1 MADTPS
7 EPLPNDVEALQ
18 RMVADLAGQ
27 VRKLQSN
34 LSARELLIEH
44 LQIQIAALRRQMYG
58 RKSEKLETEIGQL
71 ELKLEELLLD
81 NGEDPPPATA
91 ASQARASRARKPLPE
106 HLPRDT
112 VEHLPAS
119 NGCPECGAELKLIGE
134 DVAEQLEYVP
144 QSWRVVRHVRPKFS
158 CSCCQSLVQ
167 ASAPSRP
174 IARGL
179 AGPGLLAHVIVGKYA
194 DHLPLYRQAQ
204 IYARDGLDLDRSTLS
219 EWVGG
224 VTRLLRPLV
233 QALRRYVIA
242 GTTVHADD
250 TPVPLLAPGKG
261 KTVTGRLWA
270 YVRDERPAGSQNAAA
285 LWMAFTPDRRG
296 EHPHRHLQDFRGI
309 IHADGFAG
317 YDKLYDAT
325 RTQAACWAHARR
337 KFYELT
343 KSNPSPAAGEAVRRI
358 AALYAIEEQIKGQP
372 PDRRVQVRIE
382 HSKPLIDSMRAW
394 LDTLLPT
401 LSSKSALAGAIQY
414 ALNRWGELNTFV
426 QDGRAEID
434 TDVFDKRFLSNRT
447 SAGSGL
453 TTSSRRQFSP
463 CSDEAPVI
471 RFGQAEPG
479 SLLVTHRFQAVV
491 SRWPRGV
498 PTASRSASRLEFQLA
513 HLPLQQYGARPR
525 IVLAFSEHV
534 PNQDGKLA
542 SGSDG
547 GNLLASFSAH
557 PLKESAQRPR
567 RSGNAPNGLDQHC
580 TGLASTLLGNVPMI
594 RSMIS

>member
-7 EPLPNDVEALQ
+7 EPLPTDVEALQ

-44 LQIQIAALRRQMYG
+44 LQIQIAALRRQMFG
-58 RKSEKLETEIGQL
+58 RKSERLEAEIGQL

-91 ASQARASRARKPLPE
+91 ASQERASRRRKPLPE

-119 NGCPECGAELKLIGE
+119 NACPDCGVALKHIGE

-144 QSWRVVRHVRPKFS
+144 GSWRVIRHVRPKFS
-158 CSCCQSLVQ
+158 CTCCQSLVQ

-179 AGPGLLAHVIVGKYA
+179 AGPGVLAHVIVGKYA

-224 VTRLLRPLV
+224 VSRLLRPLV
-233 QALRRYVIA
+233 DALRRYVIA

-261 KTVTGRLWA
+261 KTATGRLWA
-270 YVRDERPAGSQNAAA
+270 YVRDERPAGSDQPAAM
-285 LWMAFTPDRRG
+285 WMAFTPDRKG
-296 EHPHRHLQDFRGI
+296 EHPQEHLKKFEGI

-317 YDKLYDAT
+317 YDALYGET
-325 RTQAACWAHARR
+325 RVQAACWAHARR

-343 KSNPSPAAGEAVRRI
+343 KSSPSPAAGEAVRRI
-358 AALYAIEEQIKGQP
+358 SALYAIEDLIKGEE
-372 PDRRVQVRIE
+372 PDKRLKIRLE
-382 HSKPLIDSMRAW
+382 HSRPLLDSMRTW
-394 LDTLLPT
+394 LDALLPT

-414 ALNRWGELNTFV
+414 TLNRWAALNTFV
-426 QDGRAEID
+426 HDGRAEID
-434 TDVFDKRFLSNRT
+434 NNAVERSLRAVALGRKNYLF
-447 SAGSGL
+447 AGSESGGERAAAMYSLIGTAKLNGVEPESYLRDVL
-453 TTSSRRQFSP
+453 TRIA
-463 CSDEAPVI
+463 EHPVSQI
-471 RFGQAEPG
+471 DD
-479 SLLVTHRFQAVV
+479 LLP
-491 SRWPRGV
+491 WNI
-498 PTASRSASRLEFQLA
+498 
-513 HLPLQQYGARPR
+513 AR
-525 IVLAFSEHV
+525 
-534 PNQDGKLA
+534 GKLPEA
-542 SGSDG
+542 
-547 GNLLASFSAH
+547 
-557 PLKESAQRPR
+557 
-567 RSGNAPNGLDQHC
+567 
-580 TGLASTLLGNVPMI
+580 
-594 RSMIS
+594 